1 MTLPIAPESPR
12 ILLVEGQDDKH
23 VVLQLHKFHQHH
35 QAMPDFCIIDKKG
48 FPNLLRS
55 IGPEISVSGRQVVG
69 ILVDAN
75 DDMRARWHKL
85 TNRLQSKNILSP
97 QSPNPD
103 GTIIES
109 RESHPRIGIWIMPD
123 NASAGEL
130 EDFVVHM
137 IPDEDQV
144 WPLSQRYIEKIPQA
158 DRKFSENK
166 KLRAQL
172 HAWLAAR
179 EDPRKMGQ
187 AIYARDMK
195 IDGSLCQKFVVWLTK
210 LFK

>member
-1 MTLPIAPESPR
+1 MTRPIAPESPR

-23 VVLQLHKFHQHH
+23 VVLQLRQHH
-35 QAMPDFCIIDKKG
+35 QAMPDFGIIDKEG
-48 FPNLLRS
+48 FPNLRES
-55 IGPEISVSGRQVVG
+55 IVPEIKVSGRQVVG

-75 DDMRARWHKL
+75 DDMRARWQEL
-85 TNRLQSKNILSP
+85 TNRLRSVNIQSP

-103 GTIIES
+103 GTIIYS
-109 RESHPRIGIWIMPD
+109 QPRIGIWIMPD

-130 EDFVVHM
+130 EDFAVRM

-158 DRKFSENK
+158 DRKFSEKK

-172 HAWLAAR
+172 HAWLATRA
-179 EDPRKMGQ
+179 DPRKMGL
-187 AIYARDMK
+187 AIRAGDLK